1 MVPRIPSWTKGVAVA
16 VLPVPPRP
24 FVDKRCCRC
33 SSPCPSASLRGQKV
47 LQLQFS
53 VVLRGSSWTKS
64 VAVAVLPVPPRPFVD
79 KRCCRCSSPC
89 PSASLRGQKV
99 LQLQFSVSLRVPSW
113 TKGVAVAVLRGPSV
127 ALRGQKVLQ
136 LQFSVS
142 LCGPSWTKGVAVLQF
157 SVSLCGPSWTK
168 GVAVLQFSV
177 SLRGSSWTKSVAVA
191 VLRVPPRPF
200 VDKRCCSCSSPWS
213 SVALRGQKVLQ
224 LQFSPSLRV
233 PSWTKGVAVAVLRV
247 PPRPFVDKRCCSCSS
262 PCPSVALRGQKVLQL
277 QFSVSLCG
285 PSWTKGVAVAVLR
298 VPPWLFVDKKCCSCS
313 SPCPSVALR
322 GQKVLQLQF
331 SVSLRGSSWTKGVA
345 VAVLRGPPWP
355 FVDKRCCSCS
365 SPWSSVAL
373 RGQKVLQLQ
382 FSVSLCGSS
391 WTKGVAVA
399 VLRGPSWTKG
409 VAVAVLRVPPW
420 IKKPFFLPYRVY

>member
-24 FVDKRCCRC
+24 FVDKRCCSC
-33 SSPCPSASLRGQKV
+33 SSPPCPSVALRQKV
-47 LQLQFS
+47 LQS
-53 VVLRGSSWTKS
+53 
-64 VAVAVLPVPPRPFVD
+64 PFVD
-79 KRCCRCSSPC
+79 KRCCSSAVLRVPPWPFVDKKCCSCSSPC
-89 PSASLRGQKV
+89 PS
-99 LQLQFSVSLRVPSW
+99 
-113 TKGVAVAVLRGPSV
+113 VLR
-127 ALRGQKVLQ
+127 
-136 LQFSVS
+136 
-142 LCGPSWTKGVAVLQF
+142 
-157 SVSLCGPSWTK
+157 GPSWTK

-177 SLRGSSWTKSVAVA
+177 SLRGSSWTKGVAVA

-213 SVALRGQKVLQ
+213 LRG
-224 LQFSPSLRV
+224 

-247 PPRPFVDKRCCSCSS
+247 PPWPFVDKRCCSCSSPCPSVALRGQKVLQFCSS

-298 VPPWLFVDKKCCSCS
+298 VPPFPSWTKSVAVAVLRGPPWPFVDKRCCSCS
-313 SPCPSVALR
+313 SPCPSAWPFVDKRCCSCSSPWSSVALR

-331 SVSLRGSSWTKGVA
+331 SVSLRVPSWTKGVA
-345 VAVLRGPPWP
+345 VAVLRVPPWP

-382 FSVSLCGSS
+382 FSVSLKRCCSS
-391 WTKGVAVA
+391 A
-399 VLRGPSWTKG
+399 VLRVLPPFVDKRCCSS
-409 VAVAVLRVPPW
+409 AVLRVPPW
-420 IKKPFFLPYRVY
+420 LFVDKRCCSCSSPCPSVDQKTVLPALSCILVDE

>member
-24 FVDKRCCRC
+24 FVDKRCCSR
-33 SSPCPSASLRGQKV
+33 R
-47 LQLQFS
+47 
-53 VVLRGSSWTKS
+53 
-64 VAVAVLPVPPRPFVD
+64 
-79 KRCCRCSSPC
+79 SPC

-142 LCGPSWTKGVAVLQF
+142 L
-157 SVSLCGPSWTK
+157 
-168 GVAVLQFSV
+168 
-177 SLRGSSWTKSVAVA
+177 
-191 VLRVPPRPF
+191 
-200 VDKRCCSCSSPWS
+200 
-213 SVALRGQKVLQ
+213 
-224 LQFSPSLRV
+224 RV

-247 PPRPFVDKRCCSCSS
+247 PPWPFVDKR
-262 PCPSVALRGQKVLQL
+262 
-277 QFSVSLCG
+277 
-285 PSWTKGVAVAVLR
+285 
-298 VPPWLFVDKKCCSCS
+298 CCSCS

-331 SVSLRGSSWTKGVA
+331 SVSLRGSSWTKSVA

-382 FSVSLCGSS
+382 FSVSLRGPS

-399 VLRGPSWTKG
+399 VLRGPSVALRGQKVLQLQFSVSSVPPCSSLPPWPFVDKRCCSCSSPCPSVALRGQKVLQLQFSVVPSVAPSWTKG
-409 VAVAVLRVPPW
+409 LQLQLPCPSSKRCCSCSSPCPSVALRGQKVLQLQFSVVLRGPSWTKGAVAVLRVPPW
-420 IKKPFFLPYRVY
+420 FVRCLRGPPWPFVDKRCCSCSSPCPSVDQKTVLPALSCILVDE

>member
-1 MVPRIPSWTKGVAVA
+1 MVPRIPSWTKG
-16 VLPVPPRP
+16 
-24 FVDKRCCRC
+24 C
-33 SSPCPSASLRGQKV
+33 SSRRSPRPSASLRGQKV

-53 VVLRGSSWTKS
+53 VSLRVPSWTKGVAVAVLRGPSLRGQK
-64 VAVAVLPVPPRPFVD
+64 VLLAVLPVPPRPFVD
-79 KRCCRCSSPC
+79 KRCCSCSSPC

-113 TKGVAVAVLRGPSV
+113 TKGVAVAVLRGPPWPFV
-127 ALRGQKVLQ
+127 D
-136 LQFSVS
+136 
-142 LCGPSWTKGVAVLQF
+142 
-157 SVSLCGPSWTK
+157 
-168 GVAVLQFSV
+168 
-177 SLRGSSWTKSVAVA
+177 KSVAVA
-191 VLRVPPRPF
+191 VLRVPP
-200 VDKRCCSCSSPWS
+200 W
-213 SVALRGQKVLQ
+213 
-224 LQFSPSLRV
+224 
-233 PSWTKGVAVAVLRV
+233 
-247 PPRPFVDKRCCSCSS
+247 PFVDKRCCSCSS

-277 QFSVSLCG
+277 QFSVSLRG
-285 PSWTKGVAVAVLR
+285 SSWTKGVAVAVLR
-298 VPPWLFVDKKCCSCS
+298 VPPRPFVDKRCCSCS

-365 SPWSSVAL
+365 SPKRCCVPPRPFVDKRCCSCSSPCPSASLRGQKVLQLQFSVSLRGPSWTKGVAVAVLRGPPWPFVDKRCCSCSSPCPSVAL

-382 FSVSLCGSS
+382 FSVS
-391 WTKGVAVA
+391 
-399 VLRGPSWTKG
+399 LRGPSWTKG

>member
-24 FVDKRCCRC
+24 FVDKRCCSC

-53 VVLRGSSWTKS
+53 VSLRVPSWTKG
-64 VAVAVLPVPPRPFVD
+64 VAVAVLRGPPWPFVD
-79 KRCCRCSSPC
+79 KRCCSCSSPC
-89 PSASLRGQKV
+89 PSVALRGQKV

-142 LCGPSWTKGVAVLQF
+142 SVALRGQKVLQLQFSVSLRVPSWTKGVAV
-157 SVSLCGPSWTK
+157 
-168 GVAVLQFSV
+168 
-177 SLRGSSWTKSVAVA
+177 A
-191 VLRVPPRPF
+191 VLRGPPRPF

-224 LQFSPSLRV
+224 LQFSVSLRG

-247 PPRPFVDKRCCSCSS
+247 PPWPFVDKRCCSCSS

-277 QFSVSLCG
+277 QFSVVLRGPSWTKGVAVLQFSVSLRG

-298 VPPWLFVDKKCCSCS
+298 VPPRPVAVRGQKVLQFCS

-331 SVSLRGSSWTKGVA
+331 SVSLRGSKS
-345 VAVLRGPPWP
+345 RS
-355 FVDKRCCSCS
+355 SC
-365 SPWSSVAL
+365 P
-373 RGQKVLQLQ
+373 
-382 FSVSLCGSS
+382 
-391 WTKGVAVA
+391 
-399 VLRGPSWTKG
+399 
-409 VAVAVLRVPPW
+409 
-420 IKKPFFLPYRVY
+420 IVYISG

>member
-24 FVDKRCCRC
+24 FVDKRCC
-33 SSPCPSASLRGQKV
+33 S
-47 LQLQFS
+47 
-53 VVLRGSSWTKS
+53 
-64 VAVAVLPVPPRPFVD
+64 
-79 KRCCRCSSPC
+79 CSSPC

-99 LQLQFSVSLRVPSW
+99 LQLQFSVSSW
-113 TKGVAVAVLRGPSV
+113 TKGVAVCSSPCPSVALRGQKVLQLQPWFSVSLRV

-142 LCGPSWTKGVAVLQF
+142 L
-157 SVSLCGPSWTK
+157 
-168 GVAVLQFSV
+168 
-177 SLRGSSWTKSVAVA
+177 RG
-191 VLRVPPRPF
+191 
-200 VDKRCCSCSSPWS
+200 
-213 SVALRGQKVLQ
+213 
-224 LQFSPSLRV
+224 

-277 QFSVSLCG
+277 QFSVSLRGSSWTKGVAVCSSPCPSVALRGQKVLQLQFSVSLRG

-298 VPPWLFVDKKCCSCS
+298 VPPWPFVDKRCCSCS

-331 SVSLRGSSWTKGVA
+331 SVSLRGPSWTKGVA

-365 SPWSSVAL
+365 SPCPSVAL
-373 RGQKVLQLQ
+373 DKRCC
-382 FSVSLCGSS
+382 SCSS
-391 WTKGVAVA
+391 PC
-399 VLRGPSWTKG
+399 GPSWTKG
-409 VAVAVLRVPPW
+409 VAVAVLRVPPCSSFVD
-420 IKKPFFLPYRVY
+420 KRCCSCSSPCPSVDQKTVLPALSCILVDE

>member
-24 FVDKRCCRC
+24 FVDKRCCSC
-33 SSPCPSASLRGQKV
+33 SS
-47 LQLQFS
+47 
-53 VVLRGSSWTKS
+53 
-64 VAVAVLPVPPRPFVD
+64 VPPRPFVD
-79 KRCCRCSSPC
+79 KRC
-89 PSASLRGQKV
+89 
-99 LQLQFSVSLRVPSW
+99 
-113 TKGVAVAVLRGPSV
+113 
-127 ALRGQKVLQ
+127 
-136 LQFSVS
+136 
-142 LCGPSWTKGVAVLQF
+142 
-157 SVSLCGPSWTK
+157 
-168 GVAVLQFSV
+168 
-177 SLRGSSWTKSVAVA
+177 AVA

-224 LQFSPSLRV
+224 LQFSVSLRGSSWTKSVAVAVLRGPPCPSLRGQKV
-233 PSWTKGVAVAVLRV
+233 LQLQFSVVLRGPSWTKGVAVAVLRV
-247 PPRPFVDKRCCSCSS
+247 PPWPFVDKRCCSCSS

-277 QFSVSLCG
+277 QFSVVLRG

-298 VPPWLFVDKKCCSCS
+298 VPPWLFVDKRCCSSAVLRGPPWPFVDKRCCSCSSPCPSVALRGQKVLQFSSPCPRLFVDKRCCSCSSPWSSVALRGQKVLQLQFSVSLRGSSWTKVLRVAVCS

-345 VAVLRGPPWP
+345 VAVLRVPPWL

-382 FSVSLCGSS
+382 FSVSLRGSKNRS
-391 WTKGVAVA
+391 SC
-399 VLRGPSWTKG
+399 P
-409 VAVAVLRVPPW
+409 
-420 IKKPFFLPYRVY
+420 IVYISG

>member
-1 MVPRIPSWTKGVAVA
+1 MVPRIPSWTKG
-16 VLPVPPRP
+16 
-24 FVDKRCCRC
+24 C
-33 SSPCPSASLRGQKV
+33 SSRRSPRPSASLRGQKV
-47 LQLQFS
+47 
-53 VVLRGSSWTKS
+53 
-64 VAVAVLPVPPRPFVD
+64 
-79 KRCCRCSSPC
+79 
-89 PSASLRGQKV
+89 
-99 LQLQFSVSLRVPSW
+99 LQFSVSLRVPSW
-113 TKGVAVAVLRGPSV
+113 TKGVAVAVLPGPSVALRGQKVLQFCSSPWTKGPLQSVASSWTKGVAVAVLRVPPWPFVDKRCCSCSSPCPSV

-233 PSWTKGVAVAVLRV
+233 PPRVAVASWTKGVAVAVLRV
-247 PPRPFVDKRCCSCSS
+247 PPWPFVDKRCCSCSS
-262 PCPSVALRGQKVLQL
+262 PCPSVALRGQKVLQFCSSPWSSVALRGQKVLQL
-277 QFSVSLCG
+277 QFSVSLRG
-285 PSWTKGVAVAVLR
+285 SSWTKSVAVAVLR

-313 SPCPSVALR
+313 SPWSSVQFSVSLR

-345 VAVLRGPPWP
+345 V
-355 FVDKRCCSCS
+355 
-365 SPWSSVAL
+365 
-373 RGQKVLQLQ
+373 LQ
-382 FSVSLCGSS
+382 FSVS
-391 WTKGVAVA
+391 
-399 VLRGPSWTKG
+399 LRGPSWTKG

>member
-1 MVPRIPSWTKGVAVA
+1 MVPRVPSWTKGVAVA

-99 LQLQFSVSLRVPSW
+99 LPLQFSVSLRVPSW
-113 TKGVAVAVLRGPSV
+113 TKGVAVAVLRGPPWPFVDKRCCSCSSPCPSV

-142 LCGPSWTKGVAVLQF
+142 L
-157 SVSLCGPSWTK
+157 
-168 GVAVLQFSV
+168 
-177 SLRGSSWTKSVAVA
+177 RGSSWTKSVAVAVLRVPPWLFVDKRCCSSAVLRVPPWLFVDKRCCSSA

-224 LQFSPSLRV
+224 LQFSVSLR
-233 PSWTKGVAVAVLRV
+233 
-247 PPRPFVDKRCCSCSS
+247 
-262 PCPSVALRGQKVLQL
+262 
-277 QFSVSLCG
+277 G
-285 PSWTKGVAVAVLR
+285 PSWTKGVAV
-298 VPPWLFVDKKCCSCS
+298 
-313 SPCPSVALR
+313 
-322 GQKVLQLQF
+322 LQF
-331 SVSLRGSSWTKGVA
+331 SVSLRGSSWTKSVA
-345 VAVLRGPPWP
+345 VAVLRGPPWL
-355 FVDKRCCSCS
+355 FVDKKCCSCS

-382 FSVSLCGSS
+382 FSVVLRGSS

-399 VLRGPSWTKG
+399 VLRGP
-409 VAVAVLRVPPW
+409 PW

>member
-24 FVDKRCCRC
+24 FVDKRCCSSAVLRGPPWPFVDKRCCSC

-53 VVLRGSSWTKS
+53 V
-64 VAVAVLPVPPRPFVD
+64 
-79 KRCCRCSSPC
+79 
-89 PSASLRGQKV
+89 
-99 LQLQFSVSLRVPSW
+99 
-113 TKGVAVAVLRGPSV
+113 
-127 ALRGQKVLQ
+127 
-136 LQFSVS
+136 
-142 LCGPSWTKGVAVLQF
+142 
-157 SVSLCGPSWTK
+157 
-168 GVAVLQFSV
+168 
-177 SLRGSSWTKSVAVA
+177 
-191 VLRVPPRPF
+191 
-200 VDKRCCSCSSPWS
+200 
-213 SVALRGQKVLQ
+213 
-224 LQFSPSLRV
+224 SLRV

-277 QFSVSLCG
+277 QFSVSLRGSSWTKGVAVAVLRVPPRPFVDKRCCSCSSPCPSASLRGQKVLQLQFSVVLRG

-298 VPPWLFVDKKCCSCS
+298 VPP
-313 SPCPSVALR
+313 R
-322 GQKVLQLQF
+322 
-331 SVSLRGSSWTKGVA
+331 
-345 VAVLRGPPWP
+345 P

-365 SPWSSVAL
+365 SPCPSVAL

-399 VLRGPSWTKG
+399 VLRGPPWLFVDKRCCSS
-409 VAVAVLRVPPW
+409 AVLRVPPW
-420 IKKPFFLPYRVY
+420 LFVDKRCCSSAVLRVPPRPFVDKRCCSSAVLRVPPWPFVDKRCCSCSSPCPSVDQKTVLPAPSCILVDE

>member
-24 FVDKRCCRC
+24 FVDKRCC
-33 SSPCPSASLRGQKV
+33 S
-47 LQLQFS
+47 
-53 VVLRGSSWTKS
+53 
-64 VAVAVLPVPPRPFVD
+64 
-79 KRCCRCSSPC
+79 CSSPC

-99 LQLQFSVSLRVPSW
+99 LQLQFSVSLRGPSWTKGVAVAVLRVPPWPFVDKRCCSCSSPCPSVALRGQKVLQFCSSPWSSASLRGQKVLQSPFSPSLRVPSW
-113 TKGVAVAVLRGPSV
+113 TKGVAVAVLR
-127 ALRGQKVLQ
+127 
-136 LQFSVS
+136 
-142 LCGPSWTKGVAVLQF
+142 
-157 SVSLCGPSWTK
+157 
-168 GVAVLQFSV
+168 
-177 SLRGSSWTKSVAVA
+177 
-191 VLRVPPRPF
+191 VPLWLF

-224 LQFSPSLRV
+224 LQFSVSLRGS
-233 PSWTKGVAVAVLRV
+233 SWTKSVAV
-247 PPRPFVDKRCCSCSS
+247 
-262 PCPSVALRGQKVLQL
+262 L
-277 QFSVSLCG
+277 QFSVVLRG

-298 VPPWLFVDKKCCSCS
+298 VPPWPFVDKRCCSCSSPWSSVALRGQKVLQFCS

-365 SPWSSVAL
+365 SPCPSVAL

-382 FSVSLCGSS
+382 FSVSLRGSKNRS
-391 WTKGVAVA
+391 SC
-399 VLRGPSWTKG
+399 P
-409 VAVAVLRVPPW
+409 
-420 IKKPFFLPYRVY
+420 IVYISG